1 MIAGDALLV
10 FLAAFHGALVVAVP
24 CVPVLA
30 LGLWWNANTVS
41 HNFIHN
47 PFFRR
52 RAGKVFFSAYL
63 SLLLGFP
70 QSLWRARHLAHHA
83 GRALPWRWGRQNAAE
98 LALVLGLWG
107 GLLLWEPGFFVTVYL
122 PGTLAGLLLCLL
134 QGRYEHVRGTVSHY
148 GRLYNWLFLN
158 DGYHVEHHA
167 DPSRRWTRLPAGR
180 EKDGAASPWPAVLR
194 WLEFFSL
201 CGLER
206 WVLKSRVLQRFVL
219 QSHERALRRLLPTLP
234 PVRRVGIVGGGLY
247 PRTVLILRRLLP
259 EARLVVIDADEE
271 HLIRAR
277 DHAGEGVDEWI
288 HGRFVP
294 GGADDFDLLVIPLS
308 FIGDRAAVYRRP
320 VRPVLVHDWIWRRRG
335 RSAVVSVALLKCVNL
350 VTP

>member
-10 FLAAFHGALVVAVP
+10 FLAAFHGALVVVVP
-24 CVPVLA
+24 CVPLIA

-41 HNFIHN
+41 HNFIHH
-47 PFFRR
+47 PFFRS
-52 RAGKVFFSAYL
+52 RAGKVLFSAGL
-63 SLLLGFP
+63 TLLLGVP
-70 QSLWRARHLAHHA
+70 QSIWRARHLAHHA
-83 GRALPWRWGRQNAAE
+83 GRALPRRWGRQNAAE
-98 LALVLGLWG
+98 GALLLALWIVLGLQAP
-107 GLLLWEPGFFVTVYL
+107 EFFVTVYL

-134 QGRYEHVRGTVSHY
+134 QGRYEHVRGAVSHY
-148 GRLYNWLFLN
+148 GKLYNWLFLN

-167 DPSRRWTRLPAGR
+167 DPSRRWTRLPAFR
-180 EKDGAASPWPAVLR
+180 VRDGEASPWPAALR

-206 WVLKSRVLQRFVL
+206 WVLKSRALQRFVL
-219 QSHERALRRLLPTLP
+219 ESHERALRRLLSTLP
-234 PVRRVGIVGGGLY
+234 PVRRVGIVGGGLF

-259 EARLVVIDADEE
+259 EARLVVIDASED
-271 HLIRAR
+271 HLRRAR
-277 DHAGEGVDEWI
+277 DHAGEGVEWI

-320 VRPVLVHDWIWRRRG
+320 SRPVLVHDWIWRRRG